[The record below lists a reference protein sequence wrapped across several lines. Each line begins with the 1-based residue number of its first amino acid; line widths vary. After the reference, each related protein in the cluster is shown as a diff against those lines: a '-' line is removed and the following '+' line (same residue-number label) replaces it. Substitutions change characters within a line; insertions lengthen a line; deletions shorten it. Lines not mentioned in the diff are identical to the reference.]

1 MSNQDI
7 AKAEEAVAEARKV
20 RGLVYCMMRGL
31 DEISSRRLLYQQA
44 FLEGN
49 KFFSESNLDAAKI
62 HYSWALKVLQNKLT
76 NVEHHKA
83 TALSNI
89 GLIEFIEGLN
99 EQPYVVIQLFMLFVD
114 KEAH

>member
-1 MSNQDI
+1 M
-7 AKAEEAVAEARKV
+7 
-20 RGLVYCMMRGL
+20 
-31 DEISSRRLLYQQA
+31 
-44 FLEGN
+44 EGN

-89 GLIEFIEGLN
+89 GLIEFIEGLF
-99 EQPYVVIQLFMLFVD
+99 EQSDLVML
-114 KEAH
+114 K